1 MATDQ
6 LKRLIAQEVAIGM
19 KQVDIARLHQY
30 TPSGIRKLLQTPEMM
45 ELCRDEKDL
54 LRARRVRSRLYMA
67 DHLDGA
73 AQNVVAI
80 SGDPDHKDCF
90 KACSYILEMFEDKTK
105 REVDGRVEV
114 NVVGD
119 VLGTFRHTMEKLGAV
134 VEGKTVPAIE
144 DHLLEGEA
152 ALPKALD
159 AEVLPKGD
167 PLDPT
172 TGNDSG
178 SRS

>member
-30 TPSGIRKLLQTPEMM
+30 TPSGIRKLLQTPDMM
-45 ELCRDEKDL
+45 QLCKDEKDL
-54 LRARRVRSRLYMA
+54 LRARRVRSALYLA
-67 DHLDGA
+67 DNLDTA

-114 NVVGD
+114 NIAGVFGSVKD
-119 VLGTFRHTMEKLGAV
+119 SLEKLGNRF
-134 VEGKTVPAIE
+134 EGQVIPKIE
-144 DHLLEGEA
+144 DHLLQGEE
-152 ALPKALD
+152 ALPKAID
-159 AEVLPKGD
+159 VESLPEGD

-178 SRS
+178 N